1 MKIKDTQFET
11 YIEKEECVLAL
22 YKLEQL
28 RQRGWDININY
39 SPKNYW
45 ITGRRSSY
53 STSIISSMSNSD
65 LSVALKDFLEKVKKS
80 L

>member
-11 YIEKEECVLAL
+11 HIEKEECVLAL
-22 YKLEQL
+22 YKLENM

-39 SPKNYW
+39 NQKGYCVS
-45 ITGRRSSY
+45 GRWSDDIFL
-53 STSIISSMSNSD
+53 TEGKSNSD
-65 LSVALKDFLEKVKKS
+65 LSIALKNFLKKVKN